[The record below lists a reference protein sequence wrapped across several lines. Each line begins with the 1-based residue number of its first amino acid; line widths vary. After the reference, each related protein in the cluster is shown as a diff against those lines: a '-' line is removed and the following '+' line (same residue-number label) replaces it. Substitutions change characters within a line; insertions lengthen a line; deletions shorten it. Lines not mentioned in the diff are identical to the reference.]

1 MGGEDDKKVG
11 FQIGAFFEENYKL
24 FVIIGVFGALSI
36 YLEKLF
42 KDYNMSFLQVGIV
55 ACFILFIQVSLV
67 ILYRAL
73 KTQDNEPIPLS
84 LIMLSKGNVERVSF
98 IISFTIVIEAIFY
111 FIFVAFIEEH
121 LNVLMGMIYA
131 LMGMILYV
139 LGMMSFFG
147 FLNLITMKAKNKGL
161 AILIGSLFLAV
172 ISTMGYYYME
182 KYSLIPFML
191 FFSSLATGSV
201 IGLLITPIAYFY
213 EKRRTK

>member
-1 MGGEDDKKVG
+1 
-11 FQIGAFFEENYKL
+11 
-24 FVIIGVFGALSI
+24 
-36 YLEKLF
+36 
-42 KDYNMSFLQVGIV
+42 
-55 ACFILFIQVSLV
+55 
-67 ILYRAL
+67 
-73 KTQDNEPIPLS
+73 
-84 LIMLSKGNVERVSF
+84 
-98 IISFTIVIEAIFY
+98 
-111 FIFVAFIEEH
+111 
-121 LNVLMGMIYA
+121 MGMIYA

-213 EKRRTK
+213 EKKKNQMTKNSLDD

>member
-1 MGGEDDKKVG
+1 MGREDDKKVD
-11 FQIGAFFEENYKL
+11 FKIEAFFEENYKL

-73 KTQDNEPIPLS
+73 KTQDNEPISLS

-98 IISFTIVIEAIFY
+98 IISFAILIVVIFY
-111 FIFVAFIEEH
+111 FALTAFGGP
-121 LNVLMGMIYA
+121 LNA

-213 EKRRTK
+213 EKIKRRIK

>member
-1 MGGEDDKKVG
+1 MP
-11 FQIGAFFEENYKL
+11 
-24 FVIIGVFGALSI
+24 
-36 YLEKLF
+36 
-42 KDYNMSFLQVGIV
+42 FLQVGIV

-73 KTQDNEPIPLS
+73 KTQDNEPISLS
-84 LIMLSKGNVERVSF
+84 LIMLSKGNVERVSFF

-111 FIFVAFIEEH
+111 FIFVAFIEH

-131 LMGMILYV
+131 LMGMVLYV

-213 EKRRTK
+213 EKNKKEESNDKKLFR

>member
-1 MGGEDDKKVG
+1 MGGEDDKKGG
-11 FQIGAFFEENYKL
+11 FQIEAFLEENYKL

-36 YLEKLF
+36 YLETLF
-42 KDYNMSFLQVGIV
+42 IDYNMPMPILQLGMVT
-55 ACFILFIQVSLV
+55 CFTLFIVVSLV

-84 LIMLSKGNVERVSF
+84 LIMPSIGNFVRIFFV
-98 IISFTIVIEAIFY
+98 ISFAILIVVIFY
-111 FIFVAFIEEH
+111 FVLTAFGGP
-121 LNVLMGMIYA
+121 LNAFMGV
-131 LMGMILYV
+131 ILYV
-139 LGMMSFFG
+139 LGMMCFFG
-147 FLNLITMKAKNKGL
+147 FLSMVTMKAKNKGL
-161 AILIGSLFLAV
+161 VILIGSLFLAV

-213 EKRRTK
+213 EKIKRRIK

>member
-1 MGGEDDKKVG
+1 
-11 FQIGAFFEENYKL
+11 
-24 FVIIGVFGALSI
+24 
-36 YLEKLF
+36 
-42 KDYNMSFLQVGIV
+42 MSFLQVGIV

-73 KTQDNEPIPLS
+73 KTQDNEPISLS

-131 LMGMILYV
+131 LMGMVLYV

-161 AILIGSLFLAV
+161 AILIGSVSIHLF
-172 ISTMGYYYME
+172 
-182 KYSLIPFML
+182 
-191 FFSSLATGSV
+191 
-201 IGLLITPIAYFY
+201 
-213 EKRRTK
+213 

>member
-1 MGGEDDKKVG
+1 MP
-11 FQIGAFFEENYKL
+11 
-24 FVIIGVFGALSI
+24 
-36 YLEKLF
+36 
-42 KDYNMSFLQVGIV
+42 FLQVGIV

-73 KTQDNEPIPLS
+73 KTQDNEPISLS

-98 IISFTIVIEAIFY
+98 IISFAILIVVIFY
-111 FIFVAFIEEH
+111 FALTAFGGP
-121 LNVLMGMIYA
+121 LNA
-131 LMGMILYV
+131 LMGMVLYV

-172 ISTMGYYYME
+172 ISTTGYYYME

-213 EKRRTK
+213 EKIKRRIK

>member
-1 MGGEDDKKVG
+1 MGGKDDKNG
-11 FQIGAFFEENYKL
+11 SFQIEAFLEGNYKL
-24 FVIIGVFGALSI
+24 FVIVGVFGTLSI
-36 YLEKLF
+36 YLETLF
-42 KDYNMSFLQVGIV
+42 KEYNMPFLQVGIV

-98 IISFTIVIEAIFY
+98 VISFAIVIAVIFY
-111 FIFVAFIEEH
+111 FVFTAFIGQ
-121 LNVLMGMIYA
+121 LNA
-131 LMGMILYV
+131 LMGIILYV

-161 AILIGSLFLAV
+161 VILIGSLFLAV

-213 EKRRTK
+213 EKIKRRIK

>member
-1 MGGEDDKKVG
+1 MGREDDKKVG
-11 FQIGAFFEENYKL
+11 FQIEAFFEENYKL

-98 IISFTIVIEAIFY
+98 IISFAILIVVIFY
-111 FIFVAFIEEH
+111 FALTAFGGP
-121 LNVLMGMIYA
+121 LNA
-131 LMGMILYV
+131 LRGMILYV

-147 FLNLITMKAKNKGL
+147 FLNLITMKAKNRWLG
-161 AILIGSLFLAV
+161 IIIGSLFLAV
-172 ISTMGYYYME
+172 ISTIGYYYME

-213 EKRRTK
+213 EKIKRRIK